1 MIMNLIC
8 KIKLLASLF
17 VLFCISQCYAQ
28 IPWISADDMPN
39 LIRFLPVPPDS
50 SSAAFVYDCAQ
61 YMRGKEQRHDSA
73 RLAIAKRDAEW
84 SVDNIC
90 RIFSK
95 PFGMTI
101 SQQNTPQL
109 YSLLLYSLITTD
121 QVGKRPKDYYS
132 RVRPYVHFEEA
143 TIAPG
148 DEDALRHNGSFPSGH
163 TILGWSAALLLSEIN
178 PDAADTILAC
188 GYEYGQSRVI
198 AGYHWQS
205 DVDAGRLAASAAVAR
220 LHADK
225 RFQKQLKRA
234 RREFARKAIPSDKRS
249 LEIKLEKLPFKAL
262 SITSA
267 ESKGISLRDMEVM
280 FNGSIAF
287 PADELDK
294 PIASFST
301 LLWNYLRNKGFSFD
315 TPVVVWCRFYCSPD
329 GSPRYCLFR
338 FYSAE
343 PPVEKQEQFARLLE
357 QFMQSNSIDFKRDYR
372 FAFCTTFKVQ

>member
-132 RVRPYVHFEEA
+132 RVRPYVHFGEA
-143 TIAPG
+143 TIVPG

-163 TILGWSAALLLSEIN
+163 TILGWSAALLLCEIN

-234 RREFARKAIPSDKRS
+234 RREFARKAISSVKRN
-249 LEIKLEKLPFKAL
+249 LENKLEKLSFKAL
-262 SITSA
+262 SVESA
-267 ESKGISLRDMEVM
+267 ESKGISLRDMEMM

-357 QFMQSNSIDFKRDYR
+357 QFMQSNSIDFKREYR
-372 FAFCTTFKVQ
+372 FAFCTTIKVQ